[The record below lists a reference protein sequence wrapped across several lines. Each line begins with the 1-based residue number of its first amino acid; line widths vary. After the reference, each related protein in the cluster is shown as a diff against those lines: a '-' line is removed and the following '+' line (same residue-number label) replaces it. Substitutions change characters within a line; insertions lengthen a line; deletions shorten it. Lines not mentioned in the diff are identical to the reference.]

1 MEAKTFAD
9 VAPASKPLTKWWKP
23 TSYGRG
29 KKRRAPCCIKKSVV
43 SKRVALD
50 HSIPGPQKHTVTL
63 VNSGKNIQSQLSNFE
78 TDDNLVLNAH
88 RIASVYREMSVCK
101 SCLSG
106 ELELYHSGTKS
117 GCATYLTLTC
127 LHCKKSKSF
136 WSVSGRF
143 ASKLEVAPGKY
154 VPKKNSTVYASVLGG
169 RLIGVSC
176 ERLSLY
182 HACLGI
188 PSCPLLLLTVKP
200 NHTSYKQLSVWLPD
214 TWIWLKWNW
223 RTYLV

>member
-29 KKRRAPCCIKKSVV
+29 KKRRAPCCIKRNVV

-50 HSIPGPQKHTVTL
+50 NYIPGPQKHTVTL
-63 VNSGKNIQSQLSNFE
+63 VNSGKTTQSQVSNFE

-88 RIASVYREMSVCK
+88 RIASVDREMSVCK

-117 GCATYLTLTC
+117 AVLPTLHSHVYTVRSQN
-127 LHCKKSKSF
+127 L
-136 WSVSGRF
+136 SG
-143 ASKLEVAPGKY
+143 VWVG
-154 VPKKNSTVYASVLGG
+154 VL
-169 RLIGVSC
+169 LQ
-176 ERLSLY
+176 SL
-182 HACLGI
+182 
-188 PSCPLLLLTVKP
+188 
-200 NHTSYKQLSVWLPD
+200 
-214 TWIWLKWNW
+214 
-223 RTYLV
+223 R